1 MNSMTVPDTS
11 AAVGTD
17 PPAAVAA
24 GTPRRRPVTL
34 AISLKMYLNP
44 EQTRQWCTEVAEL
57 ATNHV
62 ALTAGVA
69 RLIVLPS
76 IPTVEATV
84 KVFSGTS
91 VAVGAQDLFHQ
102 DRGPFTG
109 AVSGAD
115 LAMLGCRY
123 VEVGHLE
130 RRRLFGDDEPVVA
143 LKMQAAWR
151 NGLTPLLC
159 VGEPHERSA
168 ADAATYSP
176 AQVASALGEYD
187 SEAWRPLVVA
197 YEPGWAIGAAAPA
210 GPAHVQVV
218 VDALRN
224 YLTGAGLPDTPII
237 YGGSAGRGTLGSLG
251 TTIDGLFL
259 GRFAHDVQ
267 ALRSVLDETVSQLDE
282 TVRWQRQSQ

>member
-11 AAVGTD
+11 MPVDTNPS
-17 PPAAVAA
+17 PPAGS
-24 GTPRRRPVTL
+24 GTSRRPVTL
-34 AISLKMYLNP
+34 AISLKMYLDP
-44 EQTRQWCTEVAEL
+44 EQTRQWCTEVADL
-57 ATNHV
+57 ATSHV

-84 KVFSGTS
+84 KVFTGTS
-91 VAVGAQDLFHQ
+91 VSVGAQDLFHQ

-130 RRRLFGDDEPVVA
+130 RRRLFGDDEPVVTM
-143 LKMQAAWR
+143 KMQAAWR
-151 NGLTPLLC
+151 NGLIPLLC
-159 VGEPHERSA
+159 VGEPHDTSA
-168 ADAATYSP
+168 TEAARYST
-176 AQVASALGEYD
+176 AQVASALGKCD
-187 SEAWRPLVVA
+187 SAASGPLVVA
-197 YEPGWAIGAAAPA
+197 YEPGWAIGAAQPA

-218 VDALRN
+218 VDALRKF
-224 YLTGAGLPDTPII
+224 LTDLGMSQTPII

-251 TTIDGLFL
+251 NAVDGLFL

-267 ALRSVLDETVSQLDE
+267 ALRSVLDETVSRVDE
-282 TVRWQRQSQ
+282 TVRLQ